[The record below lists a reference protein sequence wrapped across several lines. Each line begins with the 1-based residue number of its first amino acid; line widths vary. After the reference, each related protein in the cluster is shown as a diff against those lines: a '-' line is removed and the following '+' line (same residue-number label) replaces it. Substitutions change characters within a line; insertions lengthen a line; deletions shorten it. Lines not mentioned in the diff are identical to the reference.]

1 MLAALVEISHD
12 IESHLNQADQ
22 LYTRLYEGKKE
33 GEENDIHAYQETI
46 NSSLKDLCMEMR
58 EWKIAECRYVSS
70 SGQYHWSVLMLL
82 RLSSMSQL

>member
-22 LYTRLYEGKKE
+22 LCTRLYEGKKE

-46 NSSLKDLCMEMR
+46 NSSLKDLCM
-58 EWKIAECRYVSS
+58 
-70 SGQYHWSVLMLL
+70 
-82 RLSSMSQL
+82 